1 MGDFAGGLLLAREL
15 IPPGSTVLCAVSG
28 GADSV
33 CLLHQLYRLR
43 REVPFTLAAAHYN
56 HQLRGEE
63 ADRDAAFVRQFITL
77 CCGRDRL
84 LQPDGTWRDLPPV
97 ELFIGGGDVS
107 GEARRRR
114 RGVEETA
121 RDMRYDFLRRTA
133 RTCGAQWI
141 ATAHNA
147 GDNAETILLHLIR
160 GTGLRG
166 LGGISPRQGDVIRPL
181 LSVSRDEIEAYL
193 RFWGLAWREDAPNRD
208 DAYTRNRL
216 RHRVLPELEAISP
229 GLTVRLGEMSARLRA
244 DEAYLVEQAQ
254 ASLAPLEE
262 IPGGLSLPA
271 ESVAA
276 LPQPLAVRAARI
288 LLGRMEG
295 GNENCSAAHLE
306 GLIALCRS
314 GDPSAELNLPGGVTA
329 HRAYS
334 RLILTR
340 SAPPAALENQ
350 VPLPLPGTA
359 EWAGWTVHSTPELYR
374 GQRQG
379 PLQFWLDQDAVHA
392 LTLRGRRTGDR
403 LKLPGRPTKTVKKWC
418 VDQKIP
424 AWLRPGL
431 PVLDCG
437 GCLAGVAG
445 LGPDAALLP
454 PHGAPAWRIRLTP
467 PQEFQS
473 LAAPEPS
480 GRQSIQQQ
488 SL

>member
-166 LGGISPRQGDVIRPL
+166 LGGIRPRQGDVIRPL
-181 LSVSRDEIEAYL
+181 LSVSRNEIEAYL
-193 RFWGLAWREDAPNRD
+193 RFWGLPWREDATNRD

-229 GLTVRLGEMSARLRA
+229 GLTVRLGEMSAENPASGRTRRIWWSRSRPPLRPWRR
-244 DEAYLVEQAQ
+244 
-254 ASLAPLEE
+254 S
-262 IPGGLSLPA
+262 PGDCLSPRNRWRPFPSPWQCGLPA
-271 ESVAA
+271 SCW
-276 LPQPLAVRAARI
+276 AVWRV
-288 LLGRMEG
+288 E
-295 GNENCSAAHLE
+295 
-306 GLIALCRS
+306 
-314 GDPSAELNLPGGVTA
+314 
-329 HRAYS
+329 
-334 RLILTR
+334 TR
-340 SAPPAALENQ
+340 TAPP
-350 VPLPLPGTA
+350 
-359 EWAGWTVHSTPELYR
+359 
-374 GQRQG
+374 
-379 PLQFWLDQDAVHA
+379 
-392 LTLRGRRTGDR
+392 
-403 LKLPGRPTKTVKKWC
+403 PT
-418 VDQKIP
+418 
-424 AWLRPGL
+424 
-431 PVLDCG
+431 
-437 GCLAGVAG
+437 
-445 LGPDAALLP
+445 
-454 PHGAPAWRIRLTP
+454 WR
-467 PQEFQS
+467 
-473 LAAPEPS
+473 A
-480 GRQSIQQQ
+480 
-488 SL
+488 